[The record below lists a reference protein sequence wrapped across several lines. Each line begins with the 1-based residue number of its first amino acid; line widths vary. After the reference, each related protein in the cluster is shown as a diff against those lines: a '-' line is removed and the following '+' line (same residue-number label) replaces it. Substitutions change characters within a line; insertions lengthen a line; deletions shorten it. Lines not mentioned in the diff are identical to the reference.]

1 MIHNLEE
8 KYSVGALLYSPALN
22 TKVANAVINNKF
34 GNRYSLAF
42 CLEDTIA
49 DNSVELAEQQLKTT
63 LKNIYLAKEKTDFF
77 LPKIFIR
84 VRSSEQVIRLY
95 NDYQPYSDILSGFIS
110 PKYTVSNADEY
121 NNAII
126 SINSK
131 SSKILFL
138 MPILESKDI
147 VDYTTRYAT
156 LSELKQKVDSV
167 KEYVLNVRVGGNDI
181 SN

>member
-8 KYSVGALLYSPALN
+8 KYSVG
-22 TKVANAVINNKF
+22 
-34 GNRYSLAF
+34 AF

-138 MPILESKDI
+138 MPISDLQTSRSCSGPFRRTILRILYIRAK
-147 VDYTTRYAT
+147 
-156 LSELKQKVDSV
+156 
-167 KEYVLNVRVGGNDI
+167 G
-181 SN
+181 